1 MHPGDAFAYEG
12 QGFIDAGNGGSGV
25 EWGETIGKAA
35 STIKNVDT
43 VIPSHITGTNV
54 IQKWQDFVDYG
65 EFNRLY
71 VAHARESLKAGKTP
85 EQAAMDFKL
94 PEKFKDY
101 TLAGGRGGPG
111 GNFGAIFEELKATAK

>member
-1 MHPGDAFAYEG
+1 MN
-12 QGFIDAGNGGSGV
+12 I
-25 EWGETIGKAA
+25 
-35 STIKNVDT
+35 

-54 IQKWQDFVDYG
+54 LQKWQDFVDYG

-71 VAHARESLKAGKTP
+71 VAHARESMKAGKTP

-101 TLAGGRGGPG
+101 NLAGGRGGPA
-111 GNFGAIFEELKATAK
+111 GNFGIIYEELKTAAK